1 MYPGLRLTSFIRWIY
16 KSATSTYGSMREL
29 LKTGI
34 FVVLLK
40 SNEAEEC
47 CFEDWSSWQQSSL
60 TCGQV
65 CEYRTRKLIES
76 FWAVASVWVAGIN
89 CNKDHSSCPSHEFKS
104 RLCYDIECRKFY
116 LNIVRSCLNFFVP
129 NFLNH
134 LISKFI
140 SDIDWLERLVNMS
153 SHLRNRNSIKRKIM
167 RERFAGWTYY
177 SNRWRLWMCRRISKW
192 VSRRTRL
199 FHAILW

>member
-1 MYPGLRLTSFIRWIY
+1 MYPGLRLTSFIQWIY

-34 FVVLLK
+34 FLVVFLK
-40 SNEAEEC
+40 SNEAELC
-47 CFEDWSSWQQSSL
+47 CFGDWTSWQHSSL
-60 TCGQV
+60 TCGELCV
-65 CEYRTRKLIES
+65 TRKRNSLKGTM
-76 FWAVASVWVAGIN
+76 GIFGD
-89 CNKDHSSCPSHEFKS
+89 CHYDHYSCPSYELQS
-104 RLCYDIECRKFY
+104 SSCDYIECRKLY
-116 LNIVRSCLNFFVP
+116 LNIVQSYLIFLIP
-129 NFLNH
+129 NFLNP
-134 LISKFI
+134 LISKFT

-167 RERFAGWTYY
+167 RERLAGWTSY